1 MEISKI
7 IFIIVMAGIMLLAGW
22 LSTVRYKKMR
32 AEVETEREGMMLDR
46 LSCYQ
51 TVFVVMVVYL
61 FLNWIFALTTGLN
74 WADLYTLCFIG
85 FLIMMY
91 LFIALAM
98 KRQAYGLFNENLRP
112 RPLFIAIGFVGAI
125 YLGLALVNIIYNANY
140 KVVFD
145 GTLTYLSANLELGI
159 MLLVLAVTLL
169 VILHRQKTQEGAT
182 LKTE

>member
-7 IFIIVMAGIMLLAGW
+7 IFVIVMAGIMALAGW
-22 LSTVRYKKMR
+22 LSTMRYKKMR
-32 AEVETEREGMMLDR
+32 EEVESEKEGLMLDR

-51 TVFVVMVVYL
+51 TVFVVMVIYL

-85 FLIMMY
+85 FLLMMY
-91 LFIALAM
+91 LFITLAM
-98 KRQAYGLFNENLRP
+98 KRKAYGVLNENLRP

-125 YLGLALVNIIYNANY
+125 YLGLALVNIIYNVNY
-140 KVVFD
+140 KVVYD

-169 VILHRQKTQEGAT
+169 VILHQQKIEKKNIAS
-182 LKTE
+182 